1 MAKKS
6 KKFTEQP
13 KRKKVMKP
21 VYRIVNPT
29 GTVPVAKPS
38 SNIQLTPI
46 VQPVSFI
53 PYSTQSQPIL
63 TDDED
68 YDY

>member
-6 KKFTEQP
+6 KRYTQPQP
-13 KRKKVMKP
+13 KRELRP
-21 VYRIVNPT
+21 VYRVINPT
-29 GTVPVAKPS
+29 GAIPVARPA

-53 PYSTQSQPIL
+53 PYSTQSQPLL

>member
-6 KKFTEQP
+6 RNIEQP
-13 KRKKVMKP
+13 SRKGLRAT
-21 VYRIVNPT
+21 YRVINPN
-29 GTVPVAKPS
+29 GAIPVARPA

-46 VQPVSFI
+46 VMPVSFI
-53 PYSTQSQPIL
+53 PYSSHAQPLL
-63 TDDED
+63 TDDEE